1 MELEN
6 PSAKC
11 KGESLNL
18 SYTGTFPGDQ
28 VVKNLPS
35 NARSV
40 GLILSQGAK
49 ISHALGP
56 KNKTTTTKNPVKQ
69 RNIVTNSMKT
79 LKLVH
84 IKKIFLKSL

>member
-1 MELEN
+1 M
-6 PSAKC
+6 
-11 KGESLNL
+11 
-18 SYTGTFPGDQ
+18 
-28 VVKNLPS
+28 VKNLPS

-40 GLILSQGAK
+40 GLSLSQGAK

-84 IKKIFLKSL
+84 IKKIF